1 MYKIFIVILLGLATT
16 SVFASD
22 FSWSR
27 ANHNRLNGFI
37 RSTKLPPGQYV
48 IGVYSTGNTITEYV
62 PEVIV
67 VEKPTELTI
76 APITPEVI
84 DE

>member
-1 MYKIFIVILLGLATT
+1 MKRIIILFLLLVGTT

-37 RSTKLPPGQYV
+37 RSTKLPPGQYL
-48 IGVYSTGNTITEYV
+48 ISVYSTGNTITEYV

-67 VEKPTELTI
+67 VEKPTQPTSV
-76 APITPEVI
+76 PSTPEVI